1 MIYKK
6 TLHIETS
13 ESQYRVELDVDL
25 NIEPPDYSCD
35 NSDIDYY
42 GTTELLGFEIN
53 SVEIR
58 TCVQKSPVARQ
69 KKDWLTYNC
78 RTNPK
83 GSGSWTEV
91 QMKDLSPEE
100 QEELNEQINKEI
112 MNECNC

>member
-6 TLHIETS
+6 TLFIETS

-58 TCVQKSPVARQ
+58 TQFEKSPVVRQ
-69 KKDWLTYNC
+69 KKDWLTYN
-78 RTNPK
+78 
-83 GSGSWTEV
+83 WTEV

-100 QEELNEQINKEI
+100 QEELNEQINKEL

>member
-1 MIYKK
+1 MIYHK

-25 NIEPPDYSCD
+25 NIEPQDYSCD

-42 GTTELLGFEIN
+42 GCTELIGWVIN

-58 TCVQKSPVARQ
+58 DGIENIPVARQ
-69 KKDWLTYNC
+69 KKDWLTYN
-78 RTNPK
+78 
-83 GSGSWTEV
+83 WTEV
-91 QMKDLSPEE
+91 QMGDLSPEE
-100 QEELNEQINKEI
+100 QQELNEQINKEL

>member
-6 TLHIETS
+6 TLFIETS
-13 ESQYRVELDVDL
+13 EAQYRVELDVDL

-58 TCVQKSPVARQ
+58 TQFEKSPVARQ
-69 KKDWLTYNC
+69 KKDWLSYN
-78 RTNPK
+78 
-83 GSGSWTEV
+83 WTEV

-100 QEELNEQINKEI
+100 QEELNEQINKEL

>member
-1 MIYKK
+1 MIYNK

-42 GTTELLGFEIN
+42 GCTELLGYEIN

-58 TCVQKSPVARQ
+58 TEIEKSPVARQ
-69 KKDWLTYNC
+69 KKDWLSYT
-78 RTNPK
+78 
-83 GSGSWTEV
+83 WTEV
-91 QMKDLSPEE
+91 QMVDLPPEE
-100 QEELNEQINKEI
+100 QEELNEQINKELN
-112 MNECNC
+112 NECNC

>member
-42 GTTELLGFEIN
+42 GTTELLGYVIN

-58 TCVQKSPVARQ
+58 DGIENIPVARQ
-69 KKDWLTYNC
+69 KKDWLKYN
-78 RTNPK
+78 
-83 GSGSWTEV
+83 WTEV
-91 QMKDLSPEE
+91 QMVDLSPEE
-100 QEELNEQINKEI
+100 QEELNEQINKEV
-112 MNECNC
+112 NSECNC

>member
-42 GTTELLGFEIN
+42 GTTALLGYEIN

-58 TCVQKSPVARQ
+58 DGIENIPLARQ
-69 KKDWLTYNC
+69 KKDWLTY
-78 RTNPK
+78 T
-83 GSGSWTEV
+83 WTEV
-91 QMKDLSPEE
+91 QMGDLSPEE
-100 QEELNEQINKEI
+100 QQELNEQINKELS
-112 MNECNC
+112 NECNC

>member
-1 MIYKK
+1 MIYHK

-42 GTTELLGFEIN
+42 GCTELLGYKIN

-58 TCVQKSPVARQ
+58 DGIENIPVARQ
-69 KKDWLTYNC
+69 KKDWLAYN
-78 RTNPK
+78 
-83 GSGSWTEV
+83 WTEV
-91 QMKDLSPEE
+91 QMADLSPEE
-100 QEELNEQINKEI
+100 QEELNDWINKEL

>member
-25 NIEPPDYSCD
+25 NIQPPDYWND
-35 NSDIDYY
+35 VSDIDYY

-58 TCVQKSPVARQ
+58 DGIENTPMARQ
-69 KKDWLTYNC
+69 KKDWLTYE
-78 RTNPK
+78 
-83 GSGSWTEV
+83 WMEV
-91 QMKDLSPEE
+91 LMCDLSPEE
-100 QEELNEQINKEI
+100 QQELNEQINKELS
-112 MNECNC
+112 NECNC

>member
-6 TLHIETS
+6 TLFIETS

-42 GTTELLGFEIN
+42 GCTELLGYEIN

-58 TCVQKSPVARQ
+58 DGIENTPMARQ
-69 KKDWLTYNC
+69 KKDWLTYE
-78 RTNPK
+78 
-83 GSGSWTEV
+83 WMEV
-91 QMKDLSPEE
+91 LMCDLSPEE
-100 QEELNEQINKEI
+100 QQELNEQINKELS
-112 MNECNC
+112 NECNC

>member
-58 TCVQKSPVARQ
+58 TWFEKSPVARQ
-69 KKDWLTYNC
+69 KKDWLSYN
-78 RTNPK
+78 
-83 GSGSWTEV
+83 WTEV